1 MVSAEV
7 ADPPELSVTVVG
19 LRDIVGPLLIEGEI
33 LVPRPTDPEKPL
45 MLFNVTS
52 DRPEEPTGMATIGE
66 AADIPKPITETVT
79 TVEWEMPLE
88 LLPVT
93 VIV

>member
-1 MVSAEV
+1 
-7 ADPPELSVTVVG
+7 
-19 LRDIVGPLLIEGEI
+19 
-33 LVPRPTDPEKPL
+33 

-79 TVEWEMPLE
+79 MVEWEMPLE